1 MYEAVKSNIPHR
13 AAHGTEAFQP
23 PLRAA
28 GPVASALRA
37 RHQAMVTSCT
47 IIIRI
52 SKALE
57 KVTICPLTR
66 TECAIY
72 LVLHSKKLPS
82 ARSRARSALSTWFC
96 TRKSYHLPRGG
107 GWKPPFH
114 GLTQCPSALL
124 QTSHPLRPPNK
135 PPALS
140 APPPLSVSP
149 PALPPPLRPL
159 REPPNPP
166 LRPLPLGHSA

>member
-1 MYEAVKSNIPHR
+1 MPPDSRYPLIVCQPPPGSPWNGGFPASAR
-13 AAHGTEAFQP
+13 AAGGNFP
-23 PLRAA
+23 RAA

-72 LVLHSKKLPS
+72 LVLHSKKLPY
-82 ARSRARSALSTWFC
+82 AA
-96 TRKSYHLPRGG
+96 RGG

-114 GLTQCPSALL
+114 GLTQRPSALL

-135 PPALS
+135 PPAPS
-140 APPPLSVSP
+140 APPPLCV
-149 PALPPPLRPL
+149 RPVRSHHL
-159 REPPNPP
+159 C
-166 LRPLPLGHSA
+166 GDFFGDSKKIS